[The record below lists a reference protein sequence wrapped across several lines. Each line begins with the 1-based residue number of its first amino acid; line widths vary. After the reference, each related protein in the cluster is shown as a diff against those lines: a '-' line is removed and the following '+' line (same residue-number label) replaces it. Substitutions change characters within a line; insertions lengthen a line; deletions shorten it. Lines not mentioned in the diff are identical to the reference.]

1 MLSHSSGRSGFASD
15 AFRRIVPWNDRLYPD
30 PAPSRKFPRRRG
42 ATPPLTRRPAR
53 RTLHAEREGATGLVQ
68 DSAQAL
74 VALLAGLRRE
84 RRQRS
89 GLDAALVPP
98 DAGAAYRIAARVEA
112 ELGWRRL
119 GWKIAAT
126 RPAMQRAL
134 RAASPIYGR
143 VFAPFLLPSPAVLD
157 FAPLLH
163 PLPECEYMLRLAH
176 DLPPRARPYAEDEL
190 REAVAAVSPGIEV
203 AECRFVP
210 DAAFPPLE
218 AILADG
224 AGSGTLVLGAEIED
238 WVRRDIA
245 GQTIVLRVDGVERRR
260 GTARE
265 ALGHPL
271 EPLTWL
277 ANELSRTGIGL
288 RAGEVVST
296 GTCTGM
302 LKARAGEEH
311 VADYGPFGEVRV
323 RFVQSVM
330 TEGAKAP

>member
-1 MLSHSSGRSGFASD
+1 VGEL
-15 AFRRIVPWNDRLYPD
+15 IQD
-30 PAPSRKFPRRRG
+30 PAR
-42 ATPPLTRRPAR
+42 
-53 RTLHAEREGATGLVQ
+53 
-68 DSAQAL
+68 AL
-74 VALLAGLRRE
+74 VTLLAQLRRE

-98 DAGAAYRIAARVEA
+98 DADAAYRIAARVEA

-126 RPAMQRAL
+126 RPEMQRAL
-134 RAASPIYGR
+134 RATSPIYGR
-143 VFAPFLLPSPAVLD
+143 VYEPFLLASPAAMD

-163 PLPECEYMLRLAH
+163 PLPECEYVVRLAH
-176 DLPPRARPYAEDEL
+176 DLPPRARAYSEAEV

-210 DAAFPPLE
+210 DAAFPPLA

-224 AGSGTLVLGAEIED
+224 AGSGTLVLGAPIEG
-238 WVRRDIA
+238 WAARDIP
-245 GQTIVLRVDGVERRR
+245 GQQIVLRVDGVERRR

-277 ANELSRTGIGL
+277 ANELSRTSIGL

-323 RFVQSVM
+323 RF
-330 TEGAKAP
+330 A

>member
-1 MLSHSSGRSGFASD
+1 MAG
-15 AFRRIVPWNDRLYPD
+15 
-30 PAPSRKFPRRRG
+30 
-42 ATPPLTRRPAR
+42 
-53 RTLHAEREGATGLVQ
+53 

-84 RRQRS
+84 RRRRS
-89 GLDAALVPP
+89 GLEAGLVPP

-126 RPAMQRAL
+126 NAAMQRAL
-134 RAASPIYGR
+134 RTASPIYGR
-143 VFAPFLLPSPAVLD
+143 VYEPFLLPSPAAMD

-163 PLPECEYMLRLAH
+163 PLPECEYMVRLAR
-176 DLPPRARPYAEDEL
+176 DLPPRARPYAAAEL
-190 REAVAAVSPGIEV
+190 REAVASISPGIEV

-224 AGSGTLVLGAEIED
+224 AGSGTLVLGADIED
-238 WVRRDIA
+238 WAARDIA
-245 GQTIVLRVDGVERRR
+245 GQEVVLRVDGVERRR

-265 ALGHPL
+265 AMGHPL
-271 EPLTWL
+271 EPLAWL

-311 VADYGPFGEVRV
+311 VADYGPFGEVRI
-323 RFVQSVM
+323 RFV
-330 TEGAKAP
+330 